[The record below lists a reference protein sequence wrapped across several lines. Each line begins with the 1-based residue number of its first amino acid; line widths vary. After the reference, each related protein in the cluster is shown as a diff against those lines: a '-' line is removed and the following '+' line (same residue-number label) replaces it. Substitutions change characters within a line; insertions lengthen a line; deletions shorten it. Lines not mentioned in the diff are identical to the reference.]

1 MIVRVLKTAER
12 LIASLVLL
20 SKNITRKRS
29 FLLLIF
35 FFSFFIAEILDF
47 LVLFCFYMIMIREGS

>member
-1 MIVRVLKTAER
+1 
-12 LIASLVLL
+12 LL